1 VHNVAS
7 PEMLYCSST
16 SGEHFEK
23 RAKELKR
30 FDDVIEGIV
39 ANTTPSADSAACGFF
54 MKTSVTIAVIVGA
67 LLLGGC
73 AGTTRIV
80 TDTATGGLGAF
91 VGSKIGHGSP
101 VGSVVGAGA
110 GVLLGEAFTYAND
123 AKAKTAYGD
132 GFEKGRSDAVKQQYW
147 LMVNQQRP
155 GGGI

>member
-1 VHNVAS
+1 
-7 PEMLYCSST
+7 M
-16 SGEHFEK
+16 
-23 RAKELKR
+23 
-30 FDDVIEGIV
+30 
-39 ANTTPSADSAACGFF
+39 NTN
-54 MKTSVTIAVIVGA
+54 VTIAVIVGA

-91 VGSKIGHGSP
+91 VGNKIGHGSP
-101 VGSVVGAGA
+101 VGSVIGAGA

-123 AKAKTAYGD
+123 VKAKTAYGE

-155 GGGI
+155 GEGFEPGGNISLYDIPLPESRTDGVIQKPLTRVLAIEE